1 MWLEFRRPFGYLPVI
16 PWERLVQPFLGIPLL
31 RLPFSAVSAV
41 VRSNPL
47 RIALCAPL
55 VGTAA
60 LVEFLQEVVPALPTR
75 TRVDVFT
82 TDPQVHVVAPVGPD
96 REVIF
101 HVPPDTLD
109 EDLEPPGIS
118 GEQAEASLEN
128 PWLRW
133 MVGTIAPASV
143 DVVHLICPG
152 RLSSNFGLLDFGAP
166 PTGSEGD
173 RALRLV
179 SAGQLLTCLTE
190 LGASSVSFASLGR
203 GEAALR
209 IMAHRMTGLL
219 SGPVVVHAPA
229 AGYAADLAGAF
240 RFLFGAEPQ
249 PPPTSFGR
257 SNLLPSQS
265 AAACGRGRA
274 GDEGFGA

>member
-1 MWLEFRRPFGYLPVI
+1 MASKRRLARDRSWYCRRDWEKGSGRRSAPAPRDAPVWLEFRRPFGYLPVI

-109 EDLEPPGIS
+109 EDVEPPGIS
-118 GEQAEASLEN
+118 GEQAEASLE
-128 PWLRW
+128 PVAALDGGDDRW
-133 MVGTIAPASV
+133 RVSMWCTSSVPDGCLAISACWASV
-143 DVVHLICPG
+143 LH
-152 RLSSNFGLLDFGAP
+152 P
-166 PTGSEGD
+166 PAVKVIV
-173 RALRLV
+173 R
-179 SAGQLLTCLTE
+179 
-190 LGASSVSFASLGR
+190 
-203 GEAALR
+203 
-209 IMAHRMTGLL
+209 
-219 SGPVVVHAPA
+219 
-229 AGYAADLAGAF
+229 
-240 RFLFGAEPQ
+240 
-249 PPPTSFGR
+249 
-257 SNLLPSQS
+257 
-265 AAACGRGRA
+265 CGW
-274 GDEGFGA
+274 